1 MLVVLRFLTLMV
13 DDEQIEQYEMKMDAK
28 IEMLQ
33 RAGAGLAGN
42 GGGGSNSQRRGSRRS
57 LAEVEEETVTEEDEE
72 EVSEEDVTED
82 VRVK

>member
-1 MLVVLRFLTLMV
+1 
-13 DDEQIEQYEMKMDAK
+13 MKMDAK

-33 RAGAGLAGN
+33 RAGMAGN
-42 GGGGSNSQRRGSRRS
+42 GNSQPRRGSRRS

-72 EVSEEDVTED
+72 DVSDDGTED